1 MTGEPERPATMML
14 GLSLGGFIPMRHPMR
29 RIESLGDSAMN
40 RKSPKSDQFQTAG
53 GHSSIPHE
61 HLHKSSL

>member
-1 MTGEPERPATMML
+1 MML